1 MSDTTGQSTATRRGV
16 LKAAA
21 AAATAMAIP
30 RAVHAAGSDLLKVGL
45 VGCGGR
51 GTGAA
56 GQALNADRNVVLTAI
71 GDAFEDRVKSS
82 LESLRKRAPDK
93 VKVDADHCFVGLDAY
108 KRVIDS
114 GIDVVVL
121 TTPPGFRPAHIKY
134 AVEKGKH
141 IFCEKPMAVD
151 APGVKV
157 ALDAVE
163 EARKKNL
170 AIVSGFC
177 WRYSYPERAV
187 FEKVREG
194 AIGDIVAVYGT
205 YYTGFLWSHP
215 RRPEYTDVQWQ
226 VRNWLYFTWLS
237 GDHIVEQAV
246 HTIDKIAWA
255 MGDRPPL
262 RAVGTG
268 GRQVRTDPQFGHI
281 FDHFAIVY
289 EWPDGVRGFHYTR
302 QQGNTA
308 GDVSDYILGTK
319 GIASVLGSPSHAV
332 RVGGKNVWRYD
343 GPRNDMYQTEH
354 DELFASIRAGKPI
367 NDGPRMMNSTM
378 MAIMGRMAAYTG
390 QVVTWEQATNSRE
403 NLVPENLDWNTPMPV
418 APVARPGVTKL
429 I

>member
-1 MSDTTGQSTATRRGV
+1 MNNTTDRAVTTRREV
-16 LKAAA
+16 LKAGTAA
-21 AAATAMAIP
+21 AAAMAIP
-30 RAVHAAGSDLLKVGL
+30 RAVHAAGSDVLKVGL

-56 GQALNADRNVVLTAI
+56 GQALNADKNVVLTAV
-71 GDAFEDRVKSS
+71 GDAFADRLKSS
-82 LESLRKRAPDK
+82 LESLKKKLPDK

-108 KRVIDS
+108 KQVIDS

-151 APGVKV
+151 APGAKMVLE
-157 ALDAVE
+157 ACE

-170 AIVSGFC
+170 SVVSGFC

-187 FEKVREG
+187 FQKIHEG
-194 AIGDIVAVYGT
+194 AVGDIVAVYGT
-205 YYTGFLWSHP
+205 YNTGFLWSHP
-215 RRPEYTDVQWQ
+215 RKPEYSDVEWQ

-246 HTIDKIAWA
+246 HTIDKMAWA
-255 MGDRPPL
+255 MGDKPPL

-268 GRQVRTDPQFGHI
+268 GRQVRTDPQFGNI

-289 EWPDGVRGFHYTR
+289 EWPDGVRGFHYCR

-319 GIASVLGSPSHAV
+319 GIASVLGSPSHAI
-332 RVGGKNVWRYD
+332 RSGGQTVWKYE

-354 DELFASIRAGKPI
+354 DELFASIRAGKPM
-367 NDGPRMMNSTM
+367 NDGPRMVNSTM

-390 QVVTWEQATNSRE
+390 QVVTWEKAINSQE
-403 NLVPENLDWNTPMPV
+403 KLMPEKLEWGPMPV
-418 APVARPGVTKL
+418 APVAKPGVTKL

>member
-1 MSDTTGQSTATRRGV
+1 MNNTTDRAVTTRREV
-16 LKAAA
+16 LKAGTAA
-21 AAATAMAIP
+21 AAAMAIP
-30 RAVHAAGSDLLKVGL
+30 RAVHAAGSDVLKVGL

-56 GQALNADRNVVLTAI
+56 GQALNADKNVVLTAV
-71 GDAFEDRVKSS
+71 GDAFADRLKSS
-82 LESLRKRAPDK
+82 LESLKKKLPDK

-108 KRVIDS
+108 KQVIDS

-151 APGVKV
+151 APGAKMVLE
-157 ALDAVE
+157 ACE

-170 AIVSGFC
+170 SVVSGFC

-187 FEKVREG
+187 FQKIHEG
-194 AIGDIVAVYGT
+194 AVGDIVAVYGT
-205 YYTGFLWSHP
+205 YNTGFLWSRP
-215 RRPEYTDVQWQ
+215 RKPEYSDVEWQ

-246 HTIDKIAWA
+246 HTIDKMAWA
-255 MGDRPPL
+255 MGDKPPL
-262 RAVGTG
+262 RAGGTG
-268 GRQVRTDPQFGHI
+268 GRQVRTDPQFGNI

-289 EWPDGVRGFHYTR
+289 EWPEGVRGFHYCR

-319 GIASVLGSPSHAV
+319 GIASVLGSPSHAI
-332 RVGGKNVWRYD
+332 RSGGQTVWKYE

-354 DELFASIRAGKPI
+354 DELFASIRAGKPM
-367 NDGPRMMNSTM
+367 NDGPRMVNSTM

-390 QVVTWEQATNSRE
+390 QVVTWEKAINSQE
-403 NLVPENLDWNTPMPV
+403 KLMPEKLEWGPMPV
-418 APVARPGVTKL
+418 APVAKPGVTKL